1 MALHPDVFQG
11 PTMRGIIDKAVAE
24 GKAQGRAEFL
34 LTAIAMRGIEL
45 TEEQSERVKAC
56 SDEQQIE
63 LWLSR
68 VFDAT
73 SPRDIFAS

>member
-24 GKAQGRAEFL
+24 GKAEFL